1 MDPIKQLLNVPPE
14 GTAHL
19 TADEIASLSS
29 TRNEREW
36 NAAVEAIT
44 KARGG
49 SYPPD
54 WAASV
59 MVSGLHY
66 EIVSLWRLRDGVIS
80 KLACSQ
86 TAV

>member
-1 MDPIKQLLNVPPE
+1 MDPIKQLLSVPPE
-14 GTAHL
+14 GTAPI
-19 TADEIASLSS
+19 TAEEIASLTC

-36 NAAVEAIT
+36 NTAVEAIT

-59 MVSGLHY
+59 MASGLHY
-66 EIVSLWRLRDGVIS
+66 EIVSLWRLRDGIIA
-80 KLACSQ
+80 KLAHHGA
-86 TAV
+86 AV